1 MRQEKRLARKEQLLM
16 AAQKVFARKGYHDAG
31 VADIVKEAGV
41 AHGTFYIYFQ
51 SKREAFEILID
62 QLAKEFYE
70 TFASF
75 PLEEVKTKEDYD
87 KTQRVLARKAI
98 KVITEH
104 QDLAKIFFWESI
116 GLDEDLNRK
125 VIVMQDRFIE
135 LAVKNIHYGIAAGYI
150 HEGIDP
156 EGSASFLV
164 GGLWNLAFRWAF
176 KGYSERTVVRQID
189 KILDTYYYG
198 ILKQ

>member
-125 VIVMQDRFIE
+125 FIVMQDRFIE

-150 HEGIDP
+150 HEDIDP

-176 KGYSERTVVRQID
+176 KGYSERKVVGQID

-198 ILKQ
+198 ILK

>member
-1 MRQEKRLARKEQLLM
+1 MRQERKLARKEQLLR
-16 AAQKVFARKGYHDAG
+16 AAQKVFAKKGYHDTG

-62 QLAKEFYE
+62 ELAKAFYE

-75 PLEEVKTKEDYD
+75 PIDEIQTKEDYNR
-87 KTQRVLARKAI
+87 TQRVLARKAI
-98 KVITEH
+98 KVITDH
-104 QDLAKIFFWESI
+104 KDLAKIFFWESI
-116 GLDEDLNRK
+116 GLDEELNRK

-135 LAVKNIHYGIAAGYI
+135 LAVRNIHYGVAAGYI
-150 HEGIDP
+150 REDIDP
-156 EGSASFLV
+156 EGSAGFLV
-164 GGLWNLAFRWAF
+164 GGLWNLAFRWSL
-176 KGYSERTVVRQID
+176 KGFSEDKVVSQIN

-198 ILKQ
+198 ILK